1 MGEQRLD
8 TGDLRKQP
16 EKKEGGFQKEMPSE
30 KNNFEQERKEIK
42 GTTRHVNGDSYEKAR
57 EHEEVIQAKKEEE
70 QKERK
75 REEERKI
82 LKKQEE
88 KRKIDQKIELEKR
101 KERMLLEKKK
111 EDERRKE

>member
-1 MGEQRLD
+1 MGKEKLLVAEFEGRDRSERNANVEQRLD

-88 KRKIDQKIELEKR
+88 
-101 KERMLLEKKK
+101 
-111 EDERRKE
+111 